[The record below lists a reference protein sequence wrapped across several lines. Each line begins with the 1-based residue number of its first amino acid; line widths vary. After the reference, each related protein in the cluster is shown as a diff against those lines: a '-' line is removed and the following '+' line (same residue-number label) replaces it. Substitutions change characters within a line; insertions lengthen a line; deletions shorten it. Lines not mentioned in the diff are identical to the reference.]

1 MTPKIN
7 SLHHLLRH
15 FADHLIDEEM
25 RIYKEIGI
33 DIPYRW
39 HAILQILHQEGQA
52 CSISKLADIQDKTH
66 PDVVYTINQ
75 MHSHGLVEEEKDK
88 NDLRKRM
95 VSPSS
100 KALTLIEDLQP
111 SWQAVQDATNQWV
124 SEIAPDL
131 WLNVESLN
139 SSLENKSFFQRIK
152 KEKKKGDL
160 KNVTLENFNATRDS
174 QFLIQK
180 FWSQYKSKYFDNFL
194 MDKYFNDMT
203 AILTKNEGDAY
214 FAFWQ
219 DQVVGCI
226 YTLRRSFNYC
236 EIILLW
242 VEESFRRKYI
252 ATKLILQAINASKAI
267 GVSTL
272 FVQSHPKLVAA
283 NTLFLLMGF
292 SSIEHFP
299 KSSEEIPAMTLRLAK
314 ELH

>member
-33 DIPYRW
+33 DIPHRW
-39 HAILQILHQEGQA
+39 HAILQILHQEGEP
-52 CSISKLADIQDKTH
+52 CSISKLADTQEKTH

-75 MHSHGLVEEEKDK
+75 MLSHGLVIEEKDK
-88 NDLRKRM
+88 SDLRKRLI
-95 VSPSS
+95 SPSE
-100 KALTLIEDLQP
+100 KGMNLIEDLQP
-111 SWQAVQDATNQWV
+111 SWQAVHDATNLWV

-160 KNVTLENFNATRDS
+160 KNVTLQNYYATADS
-174 QFLIQK
+174 HYLIQK
-180 FWSQYKSKYFDNFL
+180 FWSQYKSKYFDNFQL
-194 MDKYFNDMT
+194 DKYFNDMA

-214 FAFWQ
+214 FAFWG

-226 YTLRRSFNYC
+226 STLRRSFNYC

-242 VEESFRRKYI
+242 VEEPFRRKYI
-252 ATKLILQAINASKAI
+252 ATKLLLKAI
-267 GVSTL
+267 TESRAIGASIL

-283 NTLFLLMGF
+283 NTLFQSMGF
-292 SSIEHFP
+292 NSSDQFP
-299 KSSEEIPAMTLRLAK
+299 KSSEEIPSMTLRLVK